1 MSILNTLV
9 SVNHSNSVRLNDG
22 VTVVDAV
29 ISDDLLK
36 EFVELLQKNG
46 CRMSVSSVKELKGEL
61 PKAKAPK
68 ESSGNRSSYRNYGK
82 KSTGKAS
89 SSKTRKPVEFFDY
102 IEKAPLEANWKPA
115 NDNLQIVASQ
125 SEKQSVIL
133 VGDKDTTEVPT
144 CWWYFIGQAATDE
157 WNALIS
163 AGKLEGVYPLT
174 KKKLGGAMRIHCT
187 GLAIVDGKGE
197 KAYKFATSVESTETC
212 KKFIEFLGQYR
223 LKDGSFSAN
232 KCKKLYASCNE
243 ARKVKYDLEKETS
256 GCNTADTDANKRQ
269 DSEVGAVVVKTTAE
283 KTSTKSSTKKS
294 STKTSSE
301 DAPAKTSSTKKS
313 STKTTKSSKK
323 TSTTKKA

>member
-1 MSILNTLV
+1 MSILKSLV
-9 SVNHSNSVRLNDG
+9 AVNHSNTIRLNDG
-22 VTVVDAV
+22 ETVVDAV

-46 CRMSVSSVKELKGEL
+46 CRMDSHSVKELKGEL
-61 PKAKAPK
+61 PKAK
-68 ESSGNRSSYRNYGK
+68 SSTKTSGSNGSSYRNYGK
-82 KSTGKAS
+82 KNGTGKAS
-89 SSKTRKPVEFFDY
+89 SSKTRKAVEFFDY
-102 IEKAPLEANWKPA
+102 IEKAPLEANWEPA
-115 NDNLQIVASQ
+115 KDNLQIVASQ

-212 KKFIEFLGQYR
+212 KKFVEFLNQYR
-223 LKDGSFSAN
+223 LKDGSFSAS

-256 GCNTADTDANKRQ
+256 GCNTADTDAKKRQ
-269 DSEVGAVVVKTTAE
+269 DNEVGAVVVKTTAE
-283 KTSTKSSTKKS
+283 KTSTKSSAKS
-294 STKTSSE
+294 
-301 DAPAKTSSTKKS
+301 SSTKKT
-313 STKTTKSSKK
+313 STKSAKSSKK